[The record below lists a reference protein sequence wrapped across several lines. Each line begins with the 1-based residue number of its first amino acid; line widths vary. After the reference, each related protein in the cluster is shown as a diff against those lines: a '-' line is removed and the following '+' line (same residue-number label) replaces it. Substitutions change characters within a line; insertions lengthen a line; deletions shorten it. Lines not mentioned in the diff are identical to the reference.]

1 MEQKYIRIN
10 KTNDVIYLHYKPFHP
25 RHGLKKSKEE
35 LELTGILIDEIPEPE
50 IESNQIANLKF
61 NPDTNTLYYEYVDL
75 PEEPNTNNSQ
85 NQLDEIQEV
94 LNILLG
100 ED

>member
-1 MEQKYIRIN
+1 MNKIFIRIDKDN
-10 KTNDVIYLHYKPFHP
+10 NVSFIHYKPFDE
-25 RHGLKKSKEE
+25 RQGLKKTIEE
-35 LELTGILIDEIPEPE
+35 LEQTGYLVDSINEAESIPGKIPM
-50 IESNQIANLKF
+50 LKF
-61 NPDTNTLYYEYVDL
+61 DPDTNTLYYEYVDL